1 MKVRSWGR
9 RWGASPSCTEACNGW
24 MGQGWDPLSLSVL
37 GTAPKEQHWGRG
49 GSHCPPL
56 PPQGKGKMRTYW
68 LLGERKDPKV
78 I

>member
-1 MKVRSWGR
+1 
-9 RWGASPSCTEACNGW
+9 